1 MKQIIYILLIITIS
15 LKLYSQENCNQL
27 DSLGF
32 RHGVW
37 QLEREY
43 YYKIRKN
50 QPVIESGIEK
60 GLYTHGKRENFWM
73 VFDKKGNLLR
83 QELYKNDSL
92 ILIIKYKKNR
102 IYSISVIRDS
112 IVDLTNYN
120 NRGKV
125 KIHSYK
131 DINGKT
137 ITNKY

>member
-1 MKQIIYILLIITIS
+1 MIKTIYILLIVTIS
-15 LKLYSQENCNQL
+15 LNLYSQENCNQL
-27 DSLGF
+27 DSLGL
-32 RHGVW
+32 RHAFW

-43 YYKIRKN
+43 YYKIKN
-50 QPVIESGIEK
+50 QPVIESGVEK
-60 GLYTHGKRENFWM
+60 GIYNHGKRENFWM
-73 VFDKKGNLLR
+73 IFDNKGNLLR

-92 ILIIKYKKNR
+92 MLIIMYKKNR
-102 IYSISVIRDS
+102 IYSISVIQDS

-137 ITNKY
+137 IINKY